1 MTITESDITAVDLL
15 SKGAHAIS
23 DMVFVKNEVAGDLPI
38 LDVRGHGFL
47 SNKMSAAK
55 VLDVQEAIGRF
66 VAVAI
71 NEKVARE
78 GWHQ

>member
-1 MTITESDITAVDLL
+1 VIAEKDITAFLLL

-23 DMVFVKNEVAGDLPI
+23 DMVFVKNEIAGDLPI

-47 SNKMSAAK
+47 SNNMSAAK
-55 VLDVQEAIGRF
+55 VLDTQEAIARF
-66 VAVAI
+66 VAEAI

-78 GWHQ
+78 GGAE